1 MPSMTTLTALV
12 GAFLAA
18 SSSLAAPTKRGPCP
32 ATLPDVR
39 PLDKPKRYGY
49 LDISGRTI
57 GIQNNPTQIWEV
69 HTLSHRGDTSIAQL
83 AVSQYGVTYGAW
95 VQDSA
100 TGAIELLPIQ
110 STGASTDIPVEV
122 SLESNCVTSLTL
134 WESHA
139 ESILQLC
146 AGNTITLATSLETGC
161 TEQTASLV
169 TA

>member
-32 ATLPDVR
+32 ATLPDTFSVNVSG
-39 PLDKPKRYGY
+39 YGY

-57 GIQNNPTQIWEV
+57 GIQSNPTQIWEV
-69 HTLSHRGDTSIAQL
+69 HTLSHGGDTSIAQL

-122 SLESNCVTSLTL
+122 SLESNCMISLSL
-134 WESHA
+134 WASHP
-139 ESILQLC
+139 ESIL
-146 AGNTITLATSLETGC
+146 
-161 TEQTASLV
+161 
-169 TA
+169 